1 VIRQCTSD
9 ESRADRVGAPLT
21 DEAEEVRWIPFADLS
36 GLIATG
42 KILGA
47 ATIIGAQHALLTA
60 VQAGHE
66 YVPGRNFL
74 TFLAPHTCSR
84 HTPTAR

>member
-1 VIRQCTSD
+1 VIRQCASD

-21 DEAEEVRWIPFADLS
+21 DEAEEVCWILLADLS

-60 VQAGHE
+60 EGASRT
-66 YVPGRNFL
+66 VPQMPM
-74 TFLAPHTCSR
+74 AEESA
-84 HTPTAR
+84 TARGALRTATGT